1 MPDPVKNSAGQKW
14 PVSDEE
20 NAIGMEPVYPLE
32 KDERLPGVYEI
43 RNKISDKRYIGS
55 SKNALNRLLGHQWGS
70 FER

>member
-1 MPDPVKNSAGQKW
+1 
-14 PVSDEE
+14 
-20 NAIGMEPVYPLE
+20 MEPVYPLE